1 VQRRYHE
8 KITYQALSEH
18 ISGSILQIITSASL
32 RQDNL
37 SGQIGHPE
45 YHFDACKFS
54 ETHSYLSAQRRL
66 LREQLTARPLPSRK
80 QLLKG
85 WRAFG
90 RIIHAVQDFYAH
102 SNYVTLW
109 LESAGAEPGE
119 LPPDEIAIL
128 VPDLMSNPRLVSGM
142 IYPLELL
149 CYIPTL
155 KPLVLR
161 LLPADSHAR
170 MNLDHPGQGPLFDYA
185 QAAAVKHT
193 RHEYST
199 TAASLDEERLQL
211 FTGRSAC

>member
-8 KITYQALSEH
+8 EITYQALSEH
-18 ISGSILQIITSASL
+18 ITRSTLQIITASSL

-37 SGQIGHPE
+37 WGQIGHPE

-54 ETHSYLSAQRRL
+54 ETNAYLTAQRRL
-66 LREQLTARPLPSRK
+66 LREQLSAGPLPGGK
-80 QLLKG
+80 QLLQG

-109 LESAGAEPGE
+109 LEAAGAEPGE
-119 LPPDEIAIL
+119 LPPDDIEIL
-128 VPDLMSNPRLVSGM
+128 LPELMSCPRLMSGM
-142 IYPLELL
+142 IYPLEIL
-149 CYIPTL
+149 CYISTL
-155 KPLVLR
+155 KPLALR

-170 MNLDHPGQGPLFDYA
+170 MNLDHPGQGPLFPYA

-193 RHEYST
+193 RHEYAAI
-199 TAASLDEERLQL
+199 AASLDEERLQL
-211 FTGRSAC
+211 FTGRRVC